1 MTTIDINAP
10 APAGEVNGDLKL
22 GRLVRDF
29 QRADITL
36 TRATDAPM
44 RLSFP
49 ASSETEVER
58 WFGTEV
64 LSHDSKAVRLDRIA
78 GGAAPLLFN
87 HNWSDPVGMV
97 TGGRV
102 KDGRL
107 YVDAQLFDTARAAE
121 LAKMIEGGLRNVSI
135 GYEIHEMTE
144 DAKKQIYTATRWEP
158 LEVSIVTVP
167 ADASVGLGRVAESE
181 SKPVRL
187 VRAVSEPAAR
197 AASPGAPVMAENQ
210 VAAGQAVAD
219 PKIVVTEDHSNR
231 PTPVQLEQQRKQA
244 IRNLAK
250 ANQCDERYVDHWI
263 TTGASLETVADDLLK
278 IQQERGD
285 KGSRTFLDM
294 TPKETQRYSLMR
306 ALRAAQNRD
315 WTKAGLELEANK
327 EISKRLSK
335 LPRAETAFFVPLDV
349 MMRDRQPQG
358 YAVRDMTAAGVS
370 GSNYLVGTNLMAGSF
385 IDLLRN
391 TSVALR
397 MGVQRM
403 SGLVGNVTIPKMTA
417 GNTAYW
423 LADETTQIT
432 ESQPTIGQL
441 SLAPKNV
448 AALTELS
455 HQLMQQSTPDA
466 EQLVLDSIARDIGL
480 AVDLGIL
487 RGSGASGQPTGIAT
501 TGSIGAFTG
510 TSLAAAGLLD
520 AQADVAAANALNDG
534 CGYVT
539 TPAVAALLMARPEL
553 PTTGTTRMWLGNM
566 REGSIFGMPA
576 MSSAQMS
583 SATMLFGWW
592 PSVILAEW
600 GVLELMTN
608 PYSDFTRGLSAVR
621 GWYTC
626 DVGVR
631 YAGAWSYASSI
642 T

>member
-1 MTTIDINAP
+1 MTD
-10 APAGEVNGDLKL
+10 
-22 GRLVRDF
+22 
-29 QRADITL
+29 
-36 TRATDAPM
+36 
-44 RLSFP
+44 
-49 ASSETEVER
+49 
-58 WFGTEV
+58 
-64 LSHDSKAVRLDRIA
+64 
-78 GGAAPLLFN
+78 
-87 HNWSDPVGMV
+87 
-97 TGGRV
+97 
-102 KDGRL
+102 
-107 YVDAQLFDTARAAE
+107 
-121 LAKMIEGGLRNVSI
+121 
-135 GYEIHEMTE
+135 
-144 DAKKQIYTATRWEP
+144 
-158 LEVSIVTVP
+158 
-167 ADASVGLGRVAESE
+167 
-181 SKPVRL
+181 
-187 VRAVSEPAAR
+187 RAVSQSRAFSISIAADEAERGAAASDGGIPVVISTNAVVEVGDGLEILVHSDDAVDLSRAPLPIIASHADGQVNVGLVDSLRVSGGQLRGTARFGKRAEAAGYETDVRGGIIRSVSIRYDRLRARMRGAVLETYRWRPSHVAMIAEPADIGAGFFR
-197 AASPGAPVMAENQ
+197 GAAAPKHLVIEADEAAADSPTAAVAAHERTIAMSEQ
-210 VAAGQAVAD
+210 TVAAGNPAAD
-219 PKIVVTEDHSNR
+219 PKIVVTEDHTNR
-231 PTPVQLEQQRKQA
+231 PTPVQLEQSRKTA

-250 ANQCDERYVDHWI
+250 ANQCDDRYVDHWI
-263 TTGASLETVADDLLK
+263 TSGASLETVADDLLK

-285 KGSRTFLDM
+285 KASRTFLDM
-294 TPKETQRYSLMR
+294 TPRETQRYSLMR

-327 EISKRLSK
+327 AISSRLNK

-349 MMRDRQPQG
+349 MMRDRIGGTQQ
-358 YAVRDMTAAGVS
+358 RDMTAAGVS
-370 GSNYLVGTNLMAGSF
+370 GSNYLVGTNLMPGSF
-385 IDLLRN
+385 IELLRN

-441 SLAPKNV
+441 ALSPKNV

-466 EQLVLDSIARDIGL
+466 EQLVLDSIARDIAL
-480 AVDLGIL
+480 AVDVGIL

-553 PTTGTTRMWLGNM
+553 PSTGTTRMWLGNM

-576 MSSAQMS
+576 LSSAQML

-592 PSVILAEW
+592 PSVVLAEW

-631 YAGAWSYASSI
+631 YAGAWSYATSI
-642 T
+642 S